1 MLTWRCACLH
11 KLLVLKETGMHH
23 RPQVT
28 YCRNSRTCCSQTSD
42 TSSRAGP
49 SKAAALI
56 IGNEILSGSITDT
69 NTPWLAQLLYKQG
82 IDLVRAEYIPDDIS
96 DIRQTVLRLKERVG
110 SDGFIFSSGGIGPT
124 HDDVTYE
131 ALASA
136 FGVQLKV
143 HEPTVKLMQ
152 EHYAKSGKEVNAA
165 RLRMAT
171 LPQGAEVLVTEGLWV
186 PLVNLQ
192 NVYILPG
199 IPRLFQGMINAH
211 RDRFLGGKAF
221 HTLAVYTSVGE
232 GDLASIFG
240 ELAQQFPDVRMGSYP
255 NVNAHD
261 KRFTAKLQLE
271 SRDARQLQSV
281 MAAVKDKIPTHD
293 LAD

>member
-1 MLTWRCACLH
+1 MIAWRCAPLTRLPCFKTSLI
-11 KLLVLKETGMHH
+11 
-23 RPQVT
+23 
-28 YCRNSRTCCSQTSD
+28 RNSAAISPRLCTVLAA
-42 TSSRAGP
+42 SSTQQVGP
-49 SKAAALI
+49 SNAAALI

-82 IDLVRAEYIPDDIS
+82 VDLVRAEYIPDDID
-96 DIRQTVLRLKERVG
+96 DIKQTVLRLKERVG
-110 SDGFIFSSGGIGPT
+110 PDGVIFSSGGIGPT

-136 FGVQLKV
+136 FGEQLKV

-152 EHYAKSGKEVNAA
+152 AHYTKTGKEVNEA

-171 LPQGAEVLVTEGLWV
+171 LPEGAEVLVTEGLWV
-186 PLVNLQ
+186 PLVNL
-192 NVYILPG
+192 NGVYILPG

-211 RDRFLGGKAF
+211 KDRFTGGAAF
-221 HTLAVYTSVGE
+221 QTLSEYTSMGE
-232 GDLASIFG
+232 GDLANIFG
-240 ELAQQFPDVRMGSYP
+240 DVAKQFPDVRMGSYP
-255 NVNAHD
+255 NVDAQD

-271 SRDARQLQSV
+271 CRNAKQLEEA
-281 MAAVKDKIPTHD
+281 MAAVKSKIPTHA